1 MLYCAVATP
10 LRPQRILWT
19 GAHQTELGAKV
30 IGGVRGRV
38 GDRRL
43 SKHFRETLSWK
54 GASSLTMAC
63 VEIVHE
69 LDKRLRLRILSDA
82 DDFAQTEVAL
92 RQLPGVASV
101 RANRACASLT
111 LAYDGQPEVRDSILE
126 TARRTPSAA
135 ADIMA
140 ASASR

>member
-1 MLYCAVATP
+1 
-10 LRPQRILWT
+10 
-19 GAHQTELGAKV
+19 
-30 IGGVRGRV
+30 
-38 GDRRL
+38 
-43 SKHFRETLSWK
+43 
-54 GASSLTMAC
+54 MAC

-111 LAYDGQPEVRDSILE
+111 LVYDGQPEVRDSILE
-126 TARRTPSAA
+126 TARRTPS
-135 ADIMA
+135 MA
-140 ASASR
+140 AEVMATSASR